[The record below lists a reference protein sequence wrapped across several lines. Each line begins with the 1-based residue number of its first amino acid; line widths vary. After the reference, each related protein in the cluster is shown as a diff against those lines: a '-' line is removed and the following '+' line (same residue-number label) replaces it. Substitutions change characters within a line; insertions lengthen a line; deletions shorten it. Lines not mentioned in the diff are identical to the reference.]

1 MWESQDDPKNL
12 FDLLSTAFLL
22 IDRNQNC
29 AGMNAAA
36 ETLTGY
42 SSREL
47 QGRSLREILLPGR
60 LGNVSASHDKS
71 LLEHPHL
78 IDHELKGE
86 AVFRHKN
93 GTPLPVT
100 FRACPFQDRSQIVSG
115 TLLEV
120 HALDFN
126 EPQATLRKRSERLQ
140 ALASA
145 SLAIT
150 AAASLEELLTS
161 VTKAA
166 QEIVGVHQA
175 TVGFLRNNS
184 WSSLIAVNLMSD
196 KYKEWKDFKASPHGS
211 GIYTMIG
218 EANKPIR
225 MTQAELEAHPRWRGF
240 GQYASAHPPMRGWL
254 AAPLVWKDDRI
265 LGLIQLSDKT
275 DGSEFDA
282 EDEAVIVQLSQLAS
296 VAIERVQ
303 AEEQQRLLIN
313 ELNHRVKNTLAT
325 VQSIAAHTLRNTHI
339 PRTVHEA
346 FLGRLISLAQSH
358 NVLTRENWEG
368 AELTSVIEE
377 AIKAYRGGSP
387 ERLHV
392 RGPKVRVSPRMVLSL
407 SMALY
412 ELATNAAKYGALS
425 NDSGEVEIVWVLRS
439 PSPDG
444 EERQLLLSWRERGGP
459 PVKPPT
465 HKGFGS
471 RLIERGLGAELGG
484 KAQISYDPT
493 GVSCEVILPIE

>member
-1 MWESQDDPKNL
+1 M
-12 FDLLSTAFLL
+12 
-22 IDRNQNC
+22 
-29 AGMNAAA
+29 
-36 ETLTGY
+36 
-42 SSREL
+42 
-47 QGRSLREILLPGR
+47 
-60 LGNVSASHDKS
+60 V
-71 LLEHPHL
+71 
-78 IDHELKGE
+78 
-86 AVFRHKN
+86 
-93 GTPLPVT
+93 
-100 FRACPFQDRSQIVSG
+100 
-115 TLLEV
+115 EV
-120 HALDFN
+120 HALGSD
-126 EPQATLRKRSERLQ
+126 ETQATLRKRSERLQ
-140 ALASA
+140 ALAGA

-166 QEIVGVHQA
+166 QEIVGAHQA
-175 TVGFLRNNS
+175 TVGFLRTNS

-196 KYKEWKDFKASPHGS
+196 KYEKWKDFEASPHGS

-218 EANKPIR
+218 ETNKPIR

-240 GQYASAHPPMRGWL
+240 GQYADAHPPMRGWL

-265 LGLIQLSDKT
+265 LGLIQLSDKM

-282 EDEAVIVQLSQLAS
+282 EDEAIIVQLSQLAS

-303 AEEQQRLLIN
+303 AEERQRLLIN

-325 VQSIAAHTLRNTHI
+325 VQSIAAHTLRNTNI
-339 PRTVHEA
+339 PRSVHET

-368 AELTSVIEE
+368 AELTYVIEE
-377 AIKAYRGGSP
+377 AVKAYRGGLP
-387 ERLHV
+387 ERIHM

-425 NDSGEVEIVWVLRS
+425 NDNGEVDIVWDLQS
-439 PSPDG
+439 PSPDS
-444 EERQLLLSWRERGGP
+444 EEQQLVLSWRERGGP
-459 PVKPPT
+459 TVKPPT

-484 KAQISYDPT
+484 KAWVSYAP
-493 GVSCEVILPIE
+493 GGASCEMVLPIE